1 MSHSSIEITSPV
13 LTINGLSH
21 YEHYFA
27 ELPTTIATITLPL
40 VIQCY
45 HLGLLLWGSA
55 ISFLQLR
62 SSTSNP
68 KGQYKEKGDNK
79 VLQMY

>member
-45 HLGLLLWGSA
+45 HLAPCYSG
-55 ISFLQLR
+55 IQLEHLR
-62 SSTSNP
+62 LIHTDEQLHLHP
-68 KGQYKEKGDNK
+68 K
-79 VLQMY
+79 V